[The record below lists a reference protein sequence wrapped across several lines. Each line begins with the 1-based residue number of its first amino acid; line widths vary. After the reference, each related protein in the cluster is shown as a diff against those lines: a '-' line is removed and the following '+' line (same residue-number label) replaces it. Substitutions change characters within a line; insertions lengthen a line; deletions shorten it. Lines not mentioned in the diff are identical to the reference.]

1 MTEHDYALFGVAMS
15 IVIGLVLVAALIIVA
30 IDRFK
35 EWTRS
40 RERKWKMERLLDE
53 CNADL
58 TRLEKRAT
66 VLEARVAVVEAVL
79 EAKEAGDG

>member
-1 MTEHDYALFGVAMS
+1 MTEHNFAMIGIAMS
-15 IVIGLVLVAALIIVA
+15 VLIVLCMVVTLVLVIAEKA
-30 IDRFK
+30 K

-58 TRLEKRAT
+58 TRLE
-66 VLEARVAVVEAVL
+66 ARVAAL
-79 EAKEAGDG
+79 EGKEGGDDR